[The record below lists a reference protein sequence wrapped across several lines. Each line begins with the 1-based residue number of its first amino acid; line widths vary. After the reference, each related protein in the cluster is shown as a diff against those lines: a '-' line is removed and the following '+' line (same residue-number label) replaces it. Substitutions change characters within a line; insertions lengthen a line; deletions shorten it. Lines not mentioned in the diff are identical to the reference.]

1 MVKALAGKSQGS
13 PDVFKAK
20 IGQLFYYLLGG
31 EPAGEQIQDVTDP
44 NPQASNAG
52 TPPALLG
59 VYRNPI
65 GKIGHAIHLSP
76 EL

>member
-13 PDVFKAK
+13 PDIFKVK
-20 IGQLFYYLLGG
+20 IGQLVDHLLGS
-31 EPAGEQIQDVTDP
+31 EPVGEQIQDITDP
-44 NPQASNAG
+44 DSQTPNAG
-52 TPPALLG
+52 TPSTLLG

-76 EL
+76 